1 MFYKLSNK
9 IVKDNV
15 VSTDLS
21 ILIYSRHIATRL
33 SAGRQYTDLLVEL
46 EDSVALV

>member
-21 ILIYSRHIATRL
+21 ILIYSRHIAPDFPNVDNTL
-33 SAGRQYTDLLVEL
+33 SF
-46 EDSVALV
+46 